1 MALTTQIIRL
11 PTAGPGTARH
21 LTVLRFLGSQ
31 PGPKAYVQAAVH
43 ADEVPAL
50 LVAQHLRE
58 RLTTLDTAGQL
69 IGEIIL
75 VPYANPIGLTQFLQG
90 WHLGRY
96 ELDSGANFNRGY
108 PDLFEPVVAAVDG
121 HLTADASTNI
131 SLIRKA
137 LRAALPAAI
146 SANENTALKQHLYAL
161 SCDAD
166 VVLDLH
172 CDYEAT
178 MHTYIGTPLWPAAA
192 DLAAC
197 LQSPVNL
204 LAEDSGGEAFDEAN
218 SRLWWRLA
226 KHFPQYPIPPA
237 CCAATVELRGD
248 RDVSD
253 ALAAQD
259 ADGLIAFLTG
269 RGFID
274 APAPLPPAMQPEATQ
289 LEAVDSLSASHPGVL
304 VWSATLGDEVR
315 KGQIIG
321 HLIDPE
327 TGSRH
332 PITARTDGLFFAAR
346 GHRWVRPGQWIA
358 KIAGRQKLGWR
369 KAGALLSN

>member
-1 MALTTQIIRL
+1 MALSTEILTL
-11 PTAGPGTARH
+11 PPAGPGTERR
-21 LTVLRFLGSQ
+21 LTVLRFTGSQ

-43 ADEVPAL
+43 ADEIPAL

-58 RLTTLDTAGQL
+58 KLIALDADGKL
-69 IGEIIL
+69 KGEIIL

-108 PDLFEPVVAAVDG
+108 PDLFEPVAAAVAEQLG
-121 HLTADASTNI
+121 ADASTNLA
-131 SLIRKA
+131 LIRKA
-137 LRAALPAAI
+137 LRAALPHQRPTA
-146 SANENTALKQHLYAL
+146 ENAALKHHLYAL

-178 MHTYIGTPLWPAAA
+178 MHLYIGTPLWPAAA

-226 KHFPQYPIPPA
+226 KRFPQHPIPPA

-274 APAPLPPAMQPEATQ
+274 GPKQTTPATLPEATQ
-289 LEAVDSLSASHPGVL
+289 LEAVDSLNADHPGIL
-304 VWSATLGDEVR
+304 VWSATLGDEV
-315 KGQIIG
+315 KKDQLIG
-321 HLIDPE
+321 HLVDPE
-327 TGSRH
+327 TGTRH
-332 PITARTDGLFFAAR
+332 PITARTSGIFFAAR

-358 KIAGRQKLGWR
+358 KIAGREKLDWR